1 MQFTVATE
9 QEEDGRW
16 SAEVNELPGVLKYGE
31 TRNEA
36 IALAE
41 ALALRVVAD
50 QIEHGEHPVEPIQI
64 TFAAA

>member
-16 SAEVNELPGVLKYGE
+16 IAEVNELPGVLKYGK
-31 TRNEA
+31 TRDEA

-50 QIEHGEHPVEPIQI
+50 RIEHGEHPVEPIQI